1 MDEATWNEAEQIEI
15 EQIILQES
23 QNHPESKMQLLIDR
37 SLFESNTPYFLA
49 LKSYDQKTIS
59 NIAQFTLDKNGA
71 VSGSDDKI
79 PYNDEDKQ
87 AGRLLSIILYIYLQS
102 LLIIIMH
109 LCTYFKLFSSYSST
123 LFKFIFTIFTIL

>member
-1 MDEATWNEAEQIEI
+1 MDHTYNSFKKNLEFNYELRYAKDQDLLMDEATWNEAEQIEI

-37 SLFESNTPYFLA
+37 SLFELSTPYFLA

-87 AGRLLSIILYIYLQS
+87 AGCS
-102 LLIIIMH
+102 L
-109 LCTYFKLFSSYSST
+109 
-123 LFKFIFTIFTIL
+123 